1 MSATPHQTAPAAPHQ
16 TAPAAQATVSAVALA
31 RALAR
36 HEAVARTKTTD
47 AGLTSLALV
56 EGVGLDLRTATPG
69 REAST
74 RLVDEYGSGSAGCM
88 VNAKLLRVVTE
99 KLPKD
104 AAAQLSLVSGHPGGH
119 LGGRLVVQTSAR
131 RVELATLPAERAPAA
146 IAAESGSWATVRS
159 DRLRW
164 ALGAAARFADEGRGI
179 TVALVGGSI
188 YTAATNGHAV
198 MLARGGVQAGSAGA
212 SWAFR
217 LSLVSAQEWE
227 KLLGSDKAVDA
238 RLQVLGSGVQ
248 VQARNTWDDLSAP
261 SLGHTAAL
269 RVGAVTLSER
279 CATDPAGDLVALVR
293 RHFGPAPEPVL
304 AGEATT
310 LRVAPER
317 LVAALK
323 AVAVTTEDT
332 KDFAPMLTAR
342 ATGVAFEFTT
352 EVDAAVQG
360 STEERVEGLVTIG
373 APGAQ
378 GIAQDTAAANT
389 RYLLAAAE
397 VGVAHK
403 GPDDVDLGFRC
414 CPMGPGPGVGSAW
427 FLRPTGHTLETA
439 PWFALVMGAVR

>member
-1 MSATPHQTAPAAPHQ
+1 MSAGTNTN
-16 TAPAAQATVSAVALA
+16 TAQATVSAVALA

-36 HEAVARTKTTD
+36 HEAVARTKTID

-56 EGVGLDLRTATPG
+56 EGVGLDLRTAAPG

-74 RLVDEYGSGSAGCM
+74 RLVDEYGEGSAGCM
-88 VNAKLLRVVTE
+88 INAKLLRVVAE

-104 AAAQLSLVSGHPGGH
+104 AAARLSLVSGH

-131 RVELATLPAERAPAA
+131 RVEVATLPAERAPAA
-146 IAAESGSWATVRS
+146 IAVESGAWASVRA

-227 KLLGSDKAVDA
+227 KLLGSDKATDA
-238 RLQVLGSGVQ
+238 QLQVLGSGSVFGSN
-248 VQARNTWDDLSAP
+248 VRARDTWDDLSVPA
-261 SLGHTAAL
+261 LGHTAAL

-279 CATDPAGDLVALVR
+279 CTTDPAGDLVALVR
-293 RHFGPAPEPVL
+293 RHFGPVPEPVL

-342 ATGVAFEFTT
+342 ATDVAFELTT

-378 GIAQDTAAANT
+378 GIAQDTAVANT

-397 VGVAHK
+397 VAVAHK

-414 CPMGPGPGVGSAW
+414 CPKGSGVGSAW